1 MVYEYIDAPEHLA
14 RVIDRLSVL
23 PLIAVD
29 TEAAGFHRYLDR
41 ISLIQISSRE
51 ENFLVDPIALT
62 DLSAL
67 APILQDE
74 NVETIFHDADFD
86 LRILDRDLQLRV
98 SGLFDTQIAAAFLGE
113 RSLGLGA
120 LVEKYL
126 AIKLPK
132 AYQRADWAERPL
144 SEGMKD
150 YAATDTVHLPLLR
163 DRLAGALEEAGRME
177 WAKEE
182 FRRREETRWTVSEDQ
197 LDGFMRVKGA
207 RDLTGRGLA
216 ILREVYEWREGI
228 ARERDQA
235 AFRVLPNQSM
245 IEMALRAPA
254 SMDDLTAIT
263 GVSERLADRSGSAL
277 LQAVKRGNTVA
288 DEELPAFPPSKR
300 WDRDP
305 DAEARGSILRTARN
319 RVADELGL
327 DPGFL
332 MARAVLD
339 EIARLNPSSI
349 EQLKE
354 LPDVRQWQI
363 EAIGEP
369 LIQALRG
376 R

>member
-1 MVYEYIDAPEHLA
+1 MVYEYVETPEHLD
-14 RVIDRLSVL
+14 RVLHRLADL

-41 ISLIQISSRE
+41 ISLIQVSSRD
-51 ENFLVDPIALT
+51 ENFLIDPIALH

-67 APILQDE
+67 GPILQDE
-74 NVETIFHDADFD
+74 SVETIFHDADFD

-98 SGLFDTQIAAAFLGE
+98 AGLFDTQIAAAFLGE

-126 AIKLPK
+126 GIKLPK

-150 YAATDTVHLPLLR
+150 YAATDTVHLPDLR
-163 DRLAGALEEAGRME
+163 DKLSAALEEVGRTE

-182 FRRREETRWTVSEDQ
+182 FRRREETRWVASDDQ
-197 LDGFMRVKGA
+197 LDGFMRIKGA

-216 ILREVYEWREGI
+216 ILREVYAWREGI

-235 AFRVLPNQSM
+235 AFRVLPNQTM

-254 SMDDLTAIT
+254 SMDELSAIT
-263 GVSERLADRSGSAL
+263 GISDRVADRNGTAL
-277 LQAVKRGNTVA
+277 LQAVNRGSSV
-288 DEELPAFPPSKR
+288 DEGDLPSFPPTKR

-305 DAEARGSILRTARN
+305 EAEARGAKLRAARN
-319 RVADELGL
+319 DVAEKLDL

-332 MARAVLD
+332 MSRAVLD
-339 EIARLNPSSI
+339 EIARLNPSSV
-349 EQLKE
+349 EQLE
-354 LPDVRQWQI
+354 TLPDVRQWQI
-363 EAIGEP
+363 EAIGRS